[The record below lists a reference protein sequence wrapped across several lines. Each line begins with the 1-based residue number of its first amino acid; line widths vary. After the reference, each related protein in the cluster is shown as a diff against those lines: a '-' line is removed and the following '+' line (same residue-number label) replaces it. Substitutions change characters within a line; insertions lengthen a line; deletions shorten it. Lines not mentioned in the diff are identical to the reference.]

1 MDKIIKDT
9 SFDEERALYASE
21 NLTLF
26 NVRFDGAAD
35 GESALKESKGVTVEN
50 CYFNLRYPLW
60 HVDGLKICGCT
71 MTENCRAAL
80 WYSNGV
86 SIENTTLGGIKAVRE
101 CKGVKMF
108 NCSIIS
114 PEFGWFTHDV
124 RIENCQAVSEYFLLK
139 ASDISL
145 KNTDLYVKY
154 SFQHVEGGVLENC
167 TLNTKDAF
175 WHAKG
180 LHIKNCK
187 VIGEYLGWYSE
198 DLTFENC
205 EISGTQPLCYCKNLR
220 LVNCAMS
227 GCDLAFEKSEVN
239 ATITTKIDS
248 VKNPYSGEIYAPA
261 VGEIILCDP
270 LANGKVAISK

>member
-21 NLTLF
+21 NLTII

-35 GESALKESKGVTVEN
+35 GESAIKECKNITAEN

-60 HVDGLKICGCT
+60 HVDGLKITGCT

-80 WYSNGV
+80 WYSTGV
-86 SIENTTLGGIKAVRE
+86 NIKDTVLGGIKAVRE
-101 CKGVKMF
+101 CKGVKLSG
-108 NCSIIS
+108 CTIVS
-114 PEFGWFTHDV
+114 PEFGWFTNQV
-124 RIENCQAVSEYFLLK
+124 SFENCRVTSEYFLLK
-139 ASDISL
+139 AGDISL
-145 KNTDLYVKY
+145 KNITFNGKY
-154 SFQHVEGGVLENC
+154 SFQYVVGGTIENC

-180 LHIKNCK
+180 LRIKNCK

-205 EISGTQPLCYCKNLR
+205 EIYGTQPLCYCKNLK
-220 LVNCAMS
+220 LINCSMQ
-227 GCDLAFEKSEVN
+227 GCDLAFEKSEVY
-239 ATITTKIDS
+239 ASVTTKIDS
-248 VKNPYSGEIYAPA
+248 VKNPYSGEIHAPE
-261 VGEIILCDP
+261 VGEVIITDP
-270 LANGKVAISK
+270 LAKGAVTG